1 MDGTGE
7 LFIEFVRALPPNF
20 RAEVISYPNNET
32 RTYSQL
38 IEAIPQDFEPYVL
51 LAESFSTPLAIAYA
65 STNPSNL
72 KGLILCAGF
81 AANPVPL
88 SLRWIIHLSPL
99 IFASTPPVFV
109 IKWLLAGKDASASLV
124 SAVQSSL
131 SSVLSKVL
139 ADRIRSVAACD
150 VRIELSRVVVPV
162 LYIQAGMDRL
172 IRPSCLD
179 EIRRVKP
186 EVTFSIIEAPHLV
199 LQREPQQ
206 AVDIVTK
213 FVEQLTESTGETQG

>member
-1 MDGTGE
+1 M
-7 LFIEFVRALPPNF
+7 
-20 RAEVISYPNNET
+20 
-32 RTYSQL
+32 
-38 IEAIPQDFEPYVL
+38 
-51 LAESFSTPLAIAYA
+51 
-65 STNPSNL
+65 
-72 KGLILCAGF
+72 
-81 AANPVPL
+81 
-88 SLRWIIHLSPL
+88 
-99 IFASTPPVFV
+99 
-109 IKWLLAGKDASASLV
+109 
-124 SAVQSSL
+124 
-131 SSVLSKVL
+131 L